1 MKVKYSEILNANEP
15 LSIIAKEKVTIKE
28 AVGIARI
35 IKVLREEF
43 TIYQEKQREL
53 IDMYGETTEDGR
65 VKFKDEESAK
75 LFNENYSELISYE
88 ADLAIEPVKLTSD
101 IQINAETILL
111 IEKFIDFE

>member
-1 MKVKYSEILNANEP
+1 MKVKYSEILNANEA
-15 LSIIAKEKVTIKE
+15 LSILAKEKLSIKE

-43 TIYQEKQREL
+43 PIYQEKQREL

-75 LFNENYSELISYE
+75 LFNESYTELLGYE
-88 ADLAIEPVKLTSD
+88 AELAIEPVKLTSD

-111 IEKFIDFE
+111 VDKFIDCE